1 LLSETQFC
9 GFSSQ
14 ETVARELHF
23 VKSGSIAVLRITS
36 REIAGH
42 SGLFIEGRLCGAC
55 VSELEKCWRNA
66 IAGEAPL
73 PAVIDLTDVS
83 FIDATGKQLLT
94 QMHEHGIKLVA
105 NGLMSKFV
113 VEEIERA

>member
-1 LLSETQFC
+1 M
-9 GFSSQ
+9 
-14 ETVARELHF
+14 
-23 VKSGSIAVLRITS
+23 LRITS
-36 REIAGH
+36 REIAGC
-42 SGLFIEGRLCGAC
+42 SGLFVEGRLAGPC
-55 VSELEKCWRNA
+55 VSELEKCWHNA

-83 FIDATGKQLLT
+83 FIDAMGRQLLT